1 MIHAPGLNIMYG
13 DSNGNIAW
21 WASAKLYKFLPHVK
35 TKFVLDGASGKDDII
50 EYLDFSEN
58 PMAENP
64 PWNYVYSANNQPDS
78 IAGMI
83 YPGYYLPE
91 DRAKRIVSLLEAKNN
106 WNQNSAK
113 LMINDVTSK
122 VSVDVIKELT
132 RNINFNSFNKN
143 EQRAIVILQSW
154 DGSNTLDAVAP
165 TIYNKFVY
173 VYLKNTFQD
182 EMGEALYE
190 QFEDTHMIKR
200 VIADQIFSDEII
212 WWDDTNTPAII
223 ETKSNILSKSITETV
238 SELELQLGEDI
249 NHWTWD
255 KVHIL
260 EHHHPLGSIETLRG
274 IFNVGPFSVNGA
286 SEVINN
292 LAYKRD
298 ETGIYSVTAGPS
310 TRRIIDFND
319 IENSISILPTGQSGN
334 QFSKHYKDQAVMYNT
349 GKFRKM
355 KMNKDEII
363 NTSTK
368 VNFKPKN

>member
-1 MIHAPGLNIMYG
+1 
-13 DSNGNIAW
+13 
-21 WASAKLYKFLPHVK
+21 
-35 TKFVLDGASGKDDII
+35 
-50 EYLDFSEN
+50 
-58 PMAENP
+58 
-64 PWNYVYSANNQPDS
+64 
-78 IAGMI
+78 
-83 YPGYYLPE
+83 
-91 DRAKRIVSLLEAKNN
+91 
-106 WNQNSAK
+106 
-113 LMINDVTSK
+113 MINDVTSN
-122 VSVDVIKELT
+122 VSVDIIKELT

-143 EQRAIVILQSW
+143 EQHAINVLQLW

-182 EMGEALYE
+182 EMGKALYQ

-200 VIADQIFSDEII
+200 AVADQIFSTEII
-212 WWDDTNTPAII
+212 WWDDINTPAII

-238 SELELQLGEDI
+238 SELEEQLGEDI
-249 NHWTWD
+249 NQWNWD

-260 EHHHPLGSIETLRG
+260 EHQHPLGSIEALRE

-298 ETGIYSVTAGPS
+298 ETGIYNVKAGPS